1 MEEKQTPYQYMLFIF
16 GDFKDKDNIVE
27 IIATQ
32 VSSFTDEN
40 SYLKFNYGDYGV
52 VMNFQ
57 SNLSFYDIRD
67 HIHVSLEKVVPQYF
81 LIEKPKHMYAFM
93 PPELKLNLFDLN
105 EENEVIDQKDINI
118 GDTFK
123 DTTNILDNFFFNI
136 ASTINPE
143 DMLSDNDMKGMFE
156 NIIKKVEEDSPT
168 IDELLEKIKD
178 KGITSLSTEEKRIL
192 DEYSKT

>member
-1 MEEKQTPYQYMLFIF
+1 
-16 GDFKDKDNIVE
+16 
-27 IIATQ
+27 
-32 VSSFTDEN
+32 
-40 SYLKFNYGDYGV
+40 
-52 VMNFQ
+52 MNFQ

-123 DTTNILDNFFFNI
+123 DMTNIVDNFFFNI